1 MCLDLVLRNT
11 TDTIFTTNQ
20 VKVEIGLKF
29 DDKIEYI
36 PLGIFNISDVKKDDF
51 TTKFTCYDNM
61 FKFDTAYFS
70 KLGDIPTLTQVV
82 NELASITGIQF
93 IGSLPSYTVKKLEG
107 FTCREIL
114 SYVASLCGGNAL
126 ITRDG
131 KFTIIY
137 PTDVNRDIGEGVFDL
152 KRDEVKYKIGKVTC
166 QIKEKETISKGSLGT
181 DSMEL
186 QFENPWVTD
195 SILTDIYNRLNGFSY
210 LGYTMKWQ
218 GDLSLDVGDI
228 ITHIDAKGVNRKL
241 PILNRKLS
249 YDGGL
254 DSELSAKGETKN
266 SNSFNSNGSMKNKVD
281 RVVTEVALINEA
293 FINYAKI
300 NDADITN
307 LKAETAKIHN
317 LEVETAN
324 INTLL
329 AGNIG
334 SGSIQTIHLT
344 GKNVVIDNAVIKD
357 GMIDTVNANKI
368 NTGTLDTNKV
378 TVQGPSGNLL
388 IKDNTIQIKDSTRV
402 RVQIG
407 KDASGD
413 YSMYVWDKQGNVMF
427 DALGLKSSA
436 IKDKIIRDDMVS
448 DNANINGSK
457 LNISSLI
464 TEVNK
469 DNTQT
474 LKASKIALDSTG
486 QSLEISFN
494 SLKSNVDN
502 IEVVGRNLVFNSTG
516 NLGIE
521 GWNNG
526 GVANFT
532 TVENGGVK
540 GNNSLKLTGRSN
552 DTARKNISQSVL
564 SKFADL
570 NDLKHVTLSFWYK
583 ASEDSDLMGVGSFLR
598 ISNRA
603 SSYNDV
609 LNSTNSLILDN
620 NWHYKSITGD
630 LSKFNNTEIREIQLF
645 FFTYLGTVDYS
656 NIKLEFGTKDTDW
669 TAAPEDIDSKIE
681 ANTTAITVAQ
691 GKIEGIIKDTS
702 ITKGDVTTLK
712 DKYTSI
718 KATVD
723 GINSTVSSH
732 TSSIGALNSNVS
744 TMQGSI
750 NQLND
755 QIALKVEQTD
765 INKAINSI
773 NTDNLIIDNSFEN
786 DGYGWSGTVEI
797 ESGTGVDGGKCLR
810 LNATT
815 STRSFVVNKLID
827 VLPGQKYKVGVWY
840 KTSSDNN
847 GTEGNQ
853 KVRLGAESGALLYAL
868 ALLPGANE
876 WTYKEGIYKIP
887 SGIYKIK
894 LTVSTDAKVGYM
906 LVDNISFINVELES
920 NVSSIDTRLKTAELA
935 ITKDAIISTVSATIN
950 TAKADAIN
958 SANSSTDNKL
968 TNYSTTTAMNTAI
981 TQSANGVKTE
991 VSNTYATKTALG
1003 QTTTKVES
1011 LEQKV
1016 TATAITTTISSAIN
1030 AGTNSISTTQFVM
1043 DKNGLTIKNGA
1054 LTIKNKANANV
1065 LTSDTNGNLTIT
1077 GTFIN
1082 KNNNGVD
1089 AIKIDSTNIYFYDWD
1104 RNARELGIIYS
1115 SSLTDYP
1122 NVKGFSLAHNQQGY
1136 MTLGYRKGTNSFGS
1150 YITFDKYGINPTY
1163 AAPIRVHES
1172 TVFHSAVNMQD
1183 RVYMPYTLYLGNNAG
1198 TTVPMIF
1205 GTNNK
1210 LVMQVSVSN
1219 KDDGLKIQSNTGSV
1233 LAQILAGYS
1242 YPILLNNNTQV
1253 SGNLSATGT
1262 KARLVNTK
1270 SYGGVRLN
1278 ALETAD
1284 ALFED
1289 VGEGIT
1295 DDIGVCYIYLDSV
1308 MQETINTKYNYQVF
1322 LQKYGEGDLFVLE
1335 RTENYF
1341 IVKGTEN
1348 LKFAWRFVAKQK
1360 GYEMERLEQEK
1371 IIVPEEFYSNIEH
1384 EKETNYDELAS
1395 DYLNNF
1401 EMELMNIG

>member
-357 GMIDTVNANKI
+357 AMIDTVNANKI

-407 KDASGD
+407 KDASND
-413 YSMYVWDKQGNVMF
+413 YNMYVWDATGKLMF
-427 DALGLKSSA
+427 DATGLKA
-436 IKDKIIRDDMVS
+436 DGIKTPIIRDDMVS
-448 DNANINGSK
+448 SNANINGSK

-474 LKASKIALDSTG
+474 LKASKIAFDSTG
-486 QSLEISFN
+486 QSLEVSFN
-494 SLKSNVDN
+494 SLKSNVDSLE
-502 IEVVGRNLVFNSTG
+502 IGGRNLLRNSSLEEITFPYTSTEYNWRTASVSESSIVNRSRVLISDCPSFPNG
-516 NLGIE
+516 AYGIKFV
-521 GWNNG
+521 NTS
-526 GVANFT
+526 T
-532 TVENGGVK
+532 TDLNVDIAQDGRVMEHGETYTISAYFKLTK
-540 GNNSLKLTGRSN
+540 GNP
-552 DTARKNISQSVL
+552 
-564 SKFADL
+564 KFAL
-570 NDLKHVTLSFWYK
+570 QYGTTPYPAKSFNGSNEWVKCSFTFTYDK
-583 ASEDSDLMGVGSFLR
+583 TQFSDKL
-598 ISNRA
+598 
-603 SSYNDV
+603 
-609 LNSTNSLILDN
+609 STNI
-620 NWHYKSITGD
+620 YFG
-630 LSKFNNTEIREIQLF
+630 IRGNSFEGYACGF
-645 FFTYLGTVDYS
+645 
-656 NIKLEFGTKDTDW
+656 KLEKGTKATDW
-669 TAAPEDIDSKIE
+669 TPAQEDIDSKIE
-681 ANTTAITVAQ
+681 ANTTSITAVQ
-691 GKIEGIIKDTS
+691 GEIEGLIKEST

-712 DKYTSI
+712 DNYTNI

-723 GINSTVSSH
+723 GINTTVAGH
-732 TSSIGALNSNVS
+732 TTSIG
-744 TMQGSI
+744 
-750 NQLND
+750 
-755 QIALKVEQTD
+755 
-765 INKAINSI
+765 
-773 NTDNLIIDNSFEN
+773 
-786 DGYGWSGTVEI
+786 
-797 ESGTGVDGGKCLR
+797 
-810 LNATT
+810 
-815 STRSFVVNKLID
+815 
-827 VLPGQKYKVGVWY
+827 
-840 KTSSDNN
+840 
-847 GTEGNQ
+847 
-853 KVRLGAESGALLYAL
+853 
-868 ALLPGANE
+868 
-876 WTYKEGIYKIP
+876 
-887 SGIYKIK
+887 K
-894 LTVSTDAKVGYM
+894 LTTDLSGVSGKVTE
-906 LVDNISFINVELES
+906 VETKQATLEQ
-920 NVSSIDTRLKTAELA
+920 NLNGFKT
-935 ITKDAIISTVSATIN
+935 T
-950 TAKADAIN
+950 
-958 SANSSTDNKL
+958 
-968 TNYSTTTAMNTAI
+968 
-981 TQSANGVKTE
+981 
-991 VSNTYATKTALG
+991 VSNTYATKTELG
-1003 QTTTKVES
+1003 QTTSRVES
-1011 LEQKV
+1011 VEQKV

-1043 DKNGLTIKNGA
+1043 DKNGLTINNGA

-1082 KNNNGVD
+1082 KNNNGVK
-1089 AIKIDSTNIYFYDWD
+1089 AIEINNTNIYFYDWE
-1104 RNARELGIIYS
+1104 RNGRELGVIYS
-1115 SSLTDYP
+1115 SYITDYP
-1122 NVKGFSLAHNQQGY
+1122 NVRGFSLAHNQQGY
-1136 MTLGYRKGTNSFGS
+1136 MTLGYRTGTNSFGH
-1150 YITFDKYGINPTY
+1150 YITFDKYAKNPSY

-1172 TVFHSAVNMQD
+1172 AVFHNAVNMQD
-1183 RVYMPYTLYLGNNAG
+1183 RVYIPNQICFEGAYNS
-1198 TTVPMIF
+1198 TTPQIF
-1205 GTNNK
+1205 KNTKDSRN
-1210 LVMQVSVSN
+1210 LLCVQVSVN
-1219 KDDGLKIQSNTGSV
+1219 AKNDGFMIQSNTGSK
-1233 LAQILAGYS
+1233 LFSIEAGYS
-1242 YPILLNNNTQV
+1242 YPIILNNNTQV
-1253 SGNLSATGT
+1253 SGNFTVTGSKNSLQKT
-1262 KARLVNTK
+1262 KHYGERLI
-1270 SYGGVRLN
+1270 N
-1278 ALETAD
+1278 AYETAEYYFGD
-1284 ALFED
+1284 IGFGKINND
-1289 VGEGIT
+1289 GECYISI
-1295 DDIGVCYIYLDSV
+1295 DDILQECVNLDCEYHIFT
-1308 MQETINTKYNYQVF
+1308 QKYNGAITSIDRYR
-1322 LQKYGEGDLFVLE
+1322 D
-1335 RTENYF
+1335 YF
-1341 IVKGTEN
+1341 IVYGEPET
-1348 LKFAWRFVAKQK
+1348 KFSWQYIAKRI
-1360 GYEMERLEQEK
+1360 GYENVRLDVPDIGTIEYTPVFTEEDLEVKTTEDTLLDVITFKLEDILME
-1371 IIVPEEFYSNIEH
+1371 
-1384 EKETNYDELAS
+1384 
-1395 DYLNNF
+1395 
-1401 EMELMNIG
+1401 G